1 MFRICFAFALIT
13 CAAALRAD
21 GPADNNPDTVRRLPK
36 LGIEV
41 PAEKRAELEAEL
53 KALRAEIDRALNF
66 ARTARNGAYLASLL
80 PDVEIYYKA
89 VHDALKYQ
97 EFFAAN
103 ELGVATELLK
113 EGRQRAMELAEGKP
127 SWPTQRGLVVKGY
140 VSRIDGSVQPYGLV
154 IPDSWTTAGPHKY
167 RLDFWFHG
175 RGETMSE
182 LSFIQGRR
190 KSIGQFAPPDTI
202 VLHPYGRWN
211 NANKF
216 AGETDGFEALD
227 NVQKHYRID
236 EDRISVRGFS
246 MGGAAAWHFAV
257 HHADRWFAANPGAGF
272 SETPDFLDKFQKE
285 TLNPTW
291 WEKKLWHLYD
301 CTDYA
306 ANLYNLP
313 TVAYSGEKDNQ
324 KQAADI
330 MAAALAKEGMTLT
343 HIIGANEGHKYT
355 KEAAAEVE
363 RRVNSLASKGRNL
376 LAFRPQ
382 MVTYTL
388 KYNRMNWITIDEMEH
403 HWERA
408 RVTTNWAGSE
418 DDGTME
424 HLELKVENVT
434 ALTIDVPAGDW
445 PLYRLSNKVL
455 LSINKH
461 EIKGL
466 TIGTD
471 HSFRASV
478 YKDGTTWK
486 LGPRPSEEGVTRKRH
501 NLQGP
506 VDDAFMDSFIFV
518 RPTGKARHEL
528 VEKWTHSE
536 MDRAIEHWRRHFR
549 GEARVKD
556 DTAIT
561 DADIAGANLVLW
573 GDPASNAIL
582 KRIEAKLPIRWPGDE
597 GAKIDLGEPKFSVEN
612 HALILIAPNPLNTN
626 RYVVLNSGFTF
637 RDYAHLNNA
646 RQVPMLPDWAVV
658 DLRTP
663 PGYVWPG
670 KVVNA
675 GFFDEKWRLQV
686 LKK

>member
-1 MFRICFAFALIT
+1 MFRAYLTLLLFLLNCV
-13 CAAALRAD
+13 CLRAD
-21 GPADNNPDTVRRLPK
+21 GPADNIPDKVRRLPR
-36 LGIEV
+36 LGVEV
-41 PAEKRAELEAEL
+41 PAEQRARLEAEL
-53 KALRAEIDRALNF
+53 KDFLREFLEAAAK
-66 ARTARNGAYLASLL
+66 ARTRQDRGYSASLL
-80 PDVEIYYKA
+80 PDVQVYYKA

-97 EFFAAN
+97 EFFDAKEIDVAF
-103 ELGVATELLK
+103 ELIK
-113 EGRQRAMELAEGKP
+113 EGRQRAAELAEGKP

-140 VSRIDGSVQPYGLV
+140 ISRIDGSVQPYGLV
-154 IPDSWTTAGPHKY
+154 IPESWTPTGPHKY

-175 RGETMSE
+175 RGETLSE
-182 LSFIQGRR
+182 LNFIQQRR
-190 KSIGQFAPPDTI
+190 KSMGQFTPADTI

-216 AGETDGFEALD
+216 AGETDGFEALES
-227 NVQKHYRID
+227 VQKHYRID

-285 TLNPTW
+285 KLNPTW

-306 ANLYNLP
+306 ANIYNLP
-313 TVAYSGEKDNQ
+313 TVAYSGEKDPQ
-324 KQAADI
+324 KQAADV
-330 MAAALAKEGMTLT
+330 MAAALEKEGMTLT
-343 HIIGANEGHKYT
+343 HIIGAGAGHNYT

-363 RRVNSLASKGRNL
+363 RRMNSLAALGREGISWWKL
-376 LAFRPQ
+376 DL
-382 MVTYTL
+382 VTYTL
-388 KYNRMNWITIDEMEH
+388 KYNRSHWITIDEVGQ
-403 HWERA
+403 HWVRA
-408 RVTTNWAGSE
+408 RVVTDWLV
-418 DDGTME
+418 DDKDASIR
-424 HLELKVENVT
+424 LSVENAT
-434 ALTIDVPAGDW
+434 ALTLDIPPGQGPGDAKAK
-445 PLYRLSNKVL
+445 LKISIEGQDITGLSF
-455 LSINKH
+455 
-461 EIKGL
+461 
-466 TIGTD
+466 GTD
-471 HSFRASV
+471 RSNRTQLH
-478 YKDGTTWK
+478 KDGTTWK
-486 LGPRPSEEGVTRKRH
+486 VGPRPPEEGITRKRH

-506 VDDAFMDSFIFV
+506 IDDAFMDSFIFV

-561 DADIAGANLVLW
+561 DADIKDANLVLW

-582 KRIEAKLPIRWPGDE
+582 KRIEEKLPIRWPTDA
-597 GAKIDLGEPKFSVEN
+597 GAKFDLGEPKFDCEH

-663 PGYVWPG
+663 AGNVWPG
-670 KVVNA
+670 EVVNA